1 MGKNEELYFSSLPP
15 NLLLRELTR
24 RILVSN
30 LQQIL
35 RKCKTHPLIYPPT
48 KLMEIIARLGLQLL
62 IPVFTQKQSSQ
73 LEL

>member
-1 MGKNEELYFSSLPP
+1 MDEELYFPSLRP
-15 NLLLRELTR
+15 NLVLRELTR

-30 LQQIL
+30 SQQIL
-35 RKCKTHPLIYPPT
+35 RRCKTHPFIYPPT
-48 KLMEIIARLGLQLL
+48 QLMEIVARFGLQLL